1 MAKSVED
8 CLRKLA
14 ELEGRR
20 YNWDSHWSEVAE
32 LVWPAADE
40 FLTSRTP
47 GEKRS
52 ATIFD
57 ATAALAL
64 EKFAA
69 AMESMLTPRAMRVS
83 SSTSPSKVSAFD
95 MCNAMWAVC
104 SSNSTRHARWIPSIA
119 STP

>member
-8 CLRKLA
+8 CLRKLR

-20 YNWDSHWSEVAE
+20 STWDNHWSEVAK

-40 FLTSRTP
+40 FLTVRPP
-47 GEKRS
+47 GDKRS
-52 ATIFD
+52 TTIFD

-69 AMESMLTPRAMRVS
+69 AMESMLTPRAQ
-83 SSTSPSKVSAFD
+83 K
-95 MCNAMWAVC
+95 C
-104 SSNSTRHARWIPSIA
+104 TRCGVP
-119 STP
+119 TMT